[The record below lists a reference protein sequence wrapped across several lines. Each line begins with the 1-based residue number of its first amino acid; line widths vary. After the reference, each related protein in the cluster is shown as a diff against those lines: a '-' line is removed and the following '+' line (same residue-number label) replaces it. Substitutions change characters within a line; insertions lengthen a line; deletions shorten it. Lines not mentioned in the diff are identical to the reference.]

1 MAILRMTILCALVA
15 GSLPAAAAAKG
26 PIVKLD
32 PNAAG
37 RGSHLTV
44 DAYPGNPGN
53 GQAPRSVV
61 VSAARGFKVDAR
73 ARAARC
79 SAAQARKFECP
90 AASRIGG
97 GTAFGHATGAI
108 VPGGR
113 YDFKAAIKSFLAPPQ
128 QKGDVAGVVVQV
140 SEPTSGQRGTVTGRV
155 VRVKDGPYGL
165 ELRFDNL
172 GAAAPSYPGVTI
184 SIDHVKLRAGA
195 SRTVVRKR
203 TVTRDGRRVTVRRKH
218 RFDLI
223 TNPPKCAGAW
233 PFRVTI
239 GYADHNE
246 ETFGSAACS
255 ST

>member
-1 MAILRMTILCALVA
+1 MRAVRMTILCALA
-15 GSLPAAAAAKG
+15 AACLPATASAKG

-32 PNAAG
+32 PNTAG
-37 RGSHLTV
+37 HGSHLTV
-44 DAYPGNPGN
+44 DAYPGDPGM
-53 GQAPRSVV
+53 GQAPRSIV
-61 VSAARGFKVDAR
+61 VSAARGFKVDPR

-79 SAAQARKFECP
+79 SAAQARNFDCP

-128 QKGDVAGVVVQV
+128 KTGDVAGVVVQV

-172 GAAAPSYPGVTI
+172 GGAAPSYPGVTI
-184 SIDHVKLRAGA
+184 SIDHVRLRAGA
-195 SRTVVRKR
+195 SRTVVRTR

-223 TNPPKCAGAW
+223 RNPPKCSGAW

-239 GYADHNE
+239 GFADHDDV
-246 ETFGSAACS
+246 TFGSAACS
-255 ST
+255 SG